1 MSEKSYNWQL
11 IEFINYKN
19 VEDVPYV
26 DCVPS
31 TWIIY
36 SPCSDTLL
44 AHYPAPPYNDEV
56 LQELLNKVKNRE
68 CASKT
73 WPLWNITIRGGAS
86 KI

>member
-1 MSEKSYNWQL
+1 MSEKTYNWQL
-11 IEFINYKN
+11 IEFIDYKT
-19 VEDVPYV
+19 EKDVPYV

-36 SPCSDTLL
+36 NPVTSALL

-56 LQELLNKVKNRE
+56 LQELLEKVKNGE
-68 CASKT
+68 CASKK